1 MGSSD
6 MDRDSGTTRRTD
18 GGTGR
23 RGTVGDVVSRTRILG
38 ADSAARRSRTPAP
51 LSPGTKVGRSARQA
65 ASDDAARVPWQE
77 RTDVE
82 VRRSAR
88 RRRTVQAYRSGGK
101 TIVLVPAALSAEE
114 EDRWVE
120 MMVARLDKGARRRQP
135 GDEELQERAR
145 DLSQRFFDGVAEPVS
160 VTWSDRQQRR
170 WGSCTPAEGTI
181 RLSRRLA
188 GMPAWVLDYVLVHE
202 LAHLLVPDHSPRFW
216 EHVERYPL
224 AERAKGF
231 LMGVASVDELAPQDE
246 D

>member
-1 MGSSD
+1 
-6 MDRDSGTTRRTD
+6 
-18 GGTGR
+18 
-23 RGTVGDVVSRTRILG
+23 
-38 ADSAARRSRTPAP
+38 
-51 LSPGTKVGRSARQA
+51 
-65 ASDDAARVPWQE
+65 VPWQE

-101 TIVLVPAALSAEE
+101 TIVLVPAGLSTEE
-114 EDRWVE
+114 EDRWVD
-120 MMVARLDKGARRRQP
+120 MMVARLDKGAARRRP

-145 DLSQRFFDGVAEPVS
+145 DLAQRFFDGVAEPVS
-160 VTWSDRQQRR
+160 VSWSDRQQRR

-188 GMPAWVLDYVLVHE
+188 GMPTWVLDYVLVHE

-231 LMGVASVDELAPQDE
+231 LMGVASVDEMAPQDE
-246 D
+246 G

>member
-1 MGSSD
+1 
-6 MDRDSGTTRRTD
+6 
-18 GGTGR
+18 
-23 RGTVGDVVSRTRILG
+23 VGDVVSRTRILG

-51 LSPGTKVGRSARQA
+51 LSPGTKVGRSARRA

-120 MMVARLDKGARRRQP
+120 MMVARLDKGARRRRP

-145 DLSQRFFDGVAEPVS
+145 DLSQRFFDGVADPVS